1 LGSDR
6 SLVKRNNEATTD
18 MANTPKKMKD
28 PTEAALSAIQ
38 DALQVRDS
46 DKAPEPGQPSDPSL
60 RHDEPA
66 SDPPWPGLRAGPAGR
81 NDLFDE
87 DGARRPDD
95 TGPARRPANDD
106 RESIGSILRALQ
118 RRPARTSYILASIFA
133 GVWVIAGFALGWLY
147 MPQLQA
153 ALGAT
158 GLTAPVLAVMGAI
171 YLAPVVFFYVLAHM
185 AWRSQELRL
194 IAQSMAEVAM
204 RLAEPETV
212 ARESIVTV
220 GQAIRREVAAM
231 GDGVERALARAA
243 ELETLVANEV
253 SALEHAYN
261 DNEVRIRGLLQDLG
275 GQRDTL
281 VGQAEQIRDAIN
293 GIHLDLSQDISQIS
307 QLVAEQVN
315 DASRRI
321 TLTLAEKG
329 EHITRALGHAGDTM
343 IEQLGER
350 GGDLLE
356 RLESSAASTSEAIS
370 GASDRLTATL
380 NFKTDHIGDE
390 FTEIAANLQHMMSVR
405 LDRVADGFSQKSAA
419 ILDMMTGR
427 TQQLTE
433 IVVETGN
440 QLAESMASRVE
451 EINTSLKTT
460 GDSLVLDLSL
470 RGGDVVSKLE
480 QTGSRI
486 TETIVQRGNKVS
498 DTFRESAE
506 TLAEVIGSRGDAVR
520 EMLATRLQSFED
532 MFNHGGSELAE
543 RIARDSTTLGNLIT
557 RHLGEFDRTVKT
569 YGGEMVERLGERTAE
584 VASAMRD
591 YLDNFDTK
599 VSTKAAEVTTSLDQQ
614 FVRFHDALDGRT
626 QTLNEALG
634 ARILDVARTLAEGS
648 KEVVSSLDRRISDV
662 TTVINV
668 RGAKLA
674 DALGA
679 KIDDIDQ
686 ALGNRATEVANN
698 LDSRIGRFEE
708 LLLGRA
714 EAVTKEIEVR
724 SKAAADILGNR
735 TEQLSHAIKTH
746 TSEAERVITE
756 LTVSTTEMMTS
767 RMENMSQVVRTTTT
781 DAERSISSLAT
792 STTTVINSRLEQLS
806 QAIKTNSS
814 EAERSLVQLAS
825 ATTTAIRTSAQEA
838 ERSLTGMSTGVSNVL
853 KQNAT
858 EVERTL
864 LGVSAEVARNFVGKA
879 DDITIAVS
887 QRSAEMTRILDEK
900 SSSLLSALTGKS
912 QEFADEVSRVTDH
925 AVKAIEAKGFTFTQ
939 TMMDNSESIAR
950 LINEATDNATTAM
963 SRSIKEMHAGTQTAS
978 EQSTGA
984 IARSIKELQE
994 SADAASKGASATI
1007 TRTLREL
1014 QEQTHAAVEQSRQTA
1029 SAAVSEMQETHGM
1042 LRSDTTS
1049 LFERLR
1055 EANILLQEVLSGA
1068 HENMSEIESTLVTRV
1083 GEFVAAMSDV
1093 AQKTGTANTQVEQHI
1108 AAFQAVTAHTLT
1120 DLAQLAGQF
1129 DVHGRSLAEAV
1140 SLIDRSNRRTEGSLG
1155 ERTQSLETLIS
1166 TLDSKS
1172 NDLDQR
1178 LTRFSSLLDKSL
1190 EGANERA
1197 REIARLI
1204 ADSTS
1209 DGARAI
1215 AENFETIRT
1224 SAEDQQH
1231 RTTASMRS
1239 VYQQA
1244 VGDAHE
1250 MFTEAADR
1258 FAEVV
1263 EGLKRMA
1270 GDMQRELDATRTE
1283 LRKGIL
1289 ELPQETAESA
1299 AQMRRVIVDQI
1310 EALAELNRIVAR
1322 HGRGL
1327 DTIDPTA
1334 RRMETVEVNGRR
1346 GIQDRGIPERSQE
1359 RASPDRGMQESVL
1372 ANGVSRA
1379 EPAPR
1384 ARADI
1389 TGMSPPA
1396 IPARRAESPSLS
1408 PAAQGPAR
1416 TGWLTDLL
1424 SRASQDDEPQRE
1436 HPSREPRE
1444 APSDVERTDAGRHN
1458 IDSLDSLAVDIAR
1471 MIDHDAA
1478 ADLWDRYKRGE
1489 RNAFSRKLYTMQ
1501 GQRTFD
1507 EIRKRYRA
1515 DRDFMQTVDRY
1526 IVEFERLLEE
1536 VSRDDRGQVVART
1549 YLTSETGKVYTMLA
1563 HAAGRFD

>member
-1 LGSDR
+1 
-6 SLVKRNNEATTD
+6 

-38 DALQVRDS
+38 DALQVRDV
-46 DKAPEPGQPSDPSL
+46 DKEEVPPAAPSKSAFP
-60 RHDEPA
+60 HDEPTGDA
-66 SDPPWPGLRAGPAGR
+66 PWPGLRSDAASGS
-81 NDLFDE
+81 LFDGRE
-87 DGARRPDD
+87 IGAPDATTD
-95 TGPARRPANDD
+95 RRPANDD

-118 RRPARTSYILASIFA
+118 RRPARTSYILASVFA
-133 GVWVIAGFALGWLY
+133 AVWVIAGFALGALY
-147 MPQLQA
+147 LPQLQA
-153 ALGAT
+153 TLGPS
-158 GLTAPVLAVMGAI
+158 GLTAPVLAVIGVI
-171 YLAPVVFFYVLAHM
+171 YLTPVVFFYVLAHM

-293 GIHLDLSQDISQIS
+293 SIHLDLSQDISQIS

-321 TLTLAEKG
+321 TMTLAEKG

-343 IEQLGER
+343 IEQLGGR

-356 RLESSAASTSEAIS
+356 RLEATSSATSEAIT
-370 GASDRLTATL
+370 GASDRLTQTL
-380 NFKTDHIGDE
+380 TFKTDHIADE

-405 LDRVADGFSQKSAA
+405 LDRVADGFSQKSAG

-433 IVVETGN
+433 IVVDTGN
-440 QLAESMASRVE
+440 QLAESIAGRIE
-451 EINTSLKTT
+451 EVNSSLRTT
-460 GDSLVLDLSL
+460 GDSLVLDLNL
-470 RGGDVVSKLE
+470 RGGDVISKLE
-480 QTGSRI
+480 QTGMRI
-486 TETIVQRGNKVS
+486 TDTIVERATNVS
-498 DTFRESAE
+498 ETFHASAE
-506 TLAEVIGSRGDAVR
+506 SLGEVIGTRGDAVR

-532 MFNHGGSELAE
+532 MFNQGGSELAE

-591 YLDNFDTK
+591 HLDTFDTRVASK
-599 VSTKAAEVTTSLDQQ
+599 SAEITSTLDQQ

-626 QTLNEALG
+626 QTLNETLG
-634 ARILDVARTLAEGS
+634 VRVLDVAKALADGS
-648 KEVVSSLDRRISDV
+648 NEVIGALDRRISDV

-679 KIDDIDQ
+679 KIDDIDKIM
-686 ALGNRATEVANN
+686 GNRAMEVANN

-724 SKAAADILGNR
+724 SKAAADILGSR
-735 TEQLSHAIKTH
+735 TEELSHAIRTRS
-746 TSEAERVITE
+746 SEAEQAISA
-756 LTVSTTEMMTS
+756 LTATTTEAITTGLQK
-767 RMENMSQVVRTTTT
+767 MSQVVKTTT
-781 DAERSISSLAT
+781 DEAERSLGSLAT
-792 STTTVINSRLEQLS
+792 STSTVIGSRLEQLS
-806 QAIKTNSS
+806 DSIKTNSD
-814 EAERSLVQLAS
+814 EAERSLSQLVSS
-825 ATTTAIRTSAQEA
+825 ATASIRSSAEDA
-838 ERSLTGMSTGVSNVL
+838 ERTITGMSTGVSNVL
-853 KQNAT
+853 KQNAG

-864 LGVSAEVARNFVGKA
+864 LGVSAEVARSFVGKA
-879 DDITIAVS
+879 DEITAALS
-887 QRSAEMTRILDEK
+887 QRSAEMTHILDEK
-900 SSSLLSALTGKS
+900 SSALLSVLSGKS
-912 QEFADEVSRVTDH
+912 QELASEVSRVTDY
-925 AVKAIEAKGFTFTQ
+925 AVNAIETKGITFAQ

-950 LINEATDNATTAM
+950 LINESADKATNAL
-963 SRSIKEMHAGTQTAS
+963 SHSVKEMHSATQTAT
-978 EQSTGA
+978 ENSTEA
-984 IARSIKELQE
+984 ISRSMKELQE
-994 SADAASKGASATI
+994 QTEAASKDASAAI
-1007 TRTLREL
+1007 SRTLREL
-1014 QEQTHAAVEQSRQTA
+1014 QEQSNATIEQSKQTAAGAVSQMLETHA
-1029 SAAVSEMQETHGM
+1029 M

-1068 HENMSEIESTLVTRV
+1068 HENMGEIESTLVTRV
-1083 GEFVAAMSDV
+1083 ADFVAAMNEV
-1093 AQKTGTANTQVEQHI
+1093 AQKTGTTNLQVEQHI
-1108 AAFQAVTAHTLT
+1108 ATFKTITANTLT
-1120 DLAQLAGQF
+1120 DLSQLAGQF
-1129 DVHGRSLAEAV
+1129 DVHGRSLSEAV
-1140 SLIDRSNRRTEGSLG
+1140 TLMDRSNRRSEDSLS
-1155 ERTQSLETLIS
+1155 ERRGALEALVN

-1172 NDLDQR
+1172 TELDER
-1178 LTRFSSLLDKSL
+1178 LGRFSVLLERSL

-1197 REIARLI
+1197 REIAQVVSQ
-1204 ADSTS
+1204 STTE
-1209 DGARAI
+1209 GARAI
-1215 AENFETIRT
+1215 AENFEVIRIST
-1224 SAEDQQH
+1224 EEQEQ
-1231 RTTASMRS
+1231 RTTEAMRT
-1239 VYQQA
+1239 VYEQG
-1244 VGDAHE
+1244 VGAAHE
-1250 MFTEAADR
+1250 MFTQAAGR
-1258 FAEVV
+1258 FTEVV

-1270 GDMQRELDATRTE
+1270 GDMQRELEATRSE

-1289 ELPQETAESA
+1289 ELPQETADSA

-1327 DTIDPTA
+1327 DTIDPAGA
-1334 RRMETVEVNGRR
+1334 RRVETSEVNGRR
-1346 GIQDRGIPERSQE
+1346 GSIQEATIASGGPRSDSSRMRG
-1359 RASPDRGMQESVL
+1359 
-1372 ANGVSRA
+1372 
-1379 EPAPR
+1379 
-1384 ARADI
+1384 DI

-1396 IPARRAESPSLS
+1396 VPARRADSPSLS
-1408 PAAQGPAR
+1408 PGQATQR

-1424 SRASQDDEPQRE
+1424 GRASQDDE
-1436 HPSREPRE
+1436 SSAREPT
-1444 APSDVERTDAGRHN
+1444 SDERSARHS
-1458 IDSLDSLAVDIAR
+1458 IESLDALAIDIAR

-1478 ADLWDRYKRGE
+1478 TELWDRYHRGE
-1489 RNAFSRKLYTMQ
+1489 NNVFSRKLYTPQ
-1501 GQRTFD
+1501 GQRAFD
-1507 EIRKRYRA
+1507 EIRTKYRS
-1515 DRDFMQTVDRY
+1515 DRAFMQTVDRY

-1536 VSRDDRGQVVART
+1536 VSRDDRGQVIART